1 MEAAVQEVIGDD
13 GHGGSTTG
21 TPGEENAEQL
31 IDRAVMET
39 LAFDTDHEVSG
50 VKDGLPA
57 SSRRKK
63 RQQLH
68 EDCCHVGYM
77 PDCVVCKTTKVSL
90 RRIQNKVDPYIDT
103 RPCARFHCDTGTVD
117 CKTCDGERYFTVM
130 REEGADYMECFLSKY
145 KSDIVKGIDRIITW
159 RRNQPM
165 FSQYKGYK
173 FCSYLKLDPDAL
185 WREDAAEFKEVC
197 ERHGITVEY
206 CDKNDHRTHGRAENA
221 VRQMEMGIKCAMAQT
236 GLPRWMWGY
245 CAINTRN
252 CKNWFPTR
260 QAVKSQDGD
269 AARPLEKATLGVISR
284 RMIDK
289 RINHQMACGTLCFC
303 VEIKVKASSISNPM
317 GRWGIFL

>member
-1 MEAAVQEVIGDD
+1 
-13 GHGGSTTG
+13 
-21 TPGEENAEQL
+21 
-31 IDRAVMET
+31 
-39 LAFDTDHEVSG
+39 

-77 PDCVVCKTTKVSL
+77 PDCLVCKTTKVSL

-130 REEGADYMECFLSKY
+130 REEGADYMEVFLSKY
-145 KSDIVKGIDRIITW
+145 KSDIVKGIDRIITR

-269 AARPLEKATLGVISR
+269 AARPLEKGYPGGDIEENDRQADQPPDGMWNAVLLRGDQGQGKQHKQPQGEVGHLPTADRGHGHANIL
-284 RMIDK
+284 
-289 RINHQMACGTLCFC
+289 L
-303 VEIKVKASSISNPM
+303 P
-317 GRWGIFL
+317 